1 MTDTPPP
8 SFTLDELL
16 AYLREEPEAPKDY
29 KTTRDWAEYF
39 GVTRNQM
46 QKILREAFEAGVL
59 LRDTVKRERYDGL
72 ELPTA
77 VYMFELGQEEGNE

>member
-29 KTTRDWAEYF
+29 KTTREWADYF
-39 GVTRNQM
+39 GITRTQM
-46 QKILREAFEAGVL
+46 QNILRDAFNAGVL
-59 LRDTVKRERYDGL
+59 LRDTARRERYDGL
-72 ELPTA
+72 ELPLT
-77 VYMFELGQEEGNE
+77 VYMFRLGQDE